1 LNPYFSIFENV
12 TPTMG
17 HLIVED
23 GDSQLV
29 NVRSELAQAFGV
41 HSAE

>member
-1 LNPYFSIFENV
+1 MQRRNT
-12 TPTMG
+12 TPSNK
-17 HLIVED
+17 D